1 MQAILATARRDSA
14 RISRIFRCLA
24 RDAVNYSASTTAGVQ
39 GRRTARDRPE
49 TWKLALGIAFLAAI
63 LTAGFAAYFDPSLL
77 LSLDNLRLC
86 F

>member
-1 MQAILATARRDSA
+1 VQAILATARRDSA

-24 RDAVNYSASTTAGVQ
+24 RDAVNYSASTTGGQ
-39 GRRTARDRPE
+39 GRRAARDRPE

-77 LSLDNLRLC
+77 LSLDSLRLC